1 MSLLSHFHQEEAG
14 VHVQGEE
21 GEGRQEPLLPEGQ
34 SHGFPSSLSFPHYS
48 ALPCPPPLLPLSLS
62 FPPLRTVEMVDAL
75 ARSDRSAHLAIHVH
89 TLLVL
94 EKGGGCC
101 CCGGGGCVVVL
112 YVGRAVMLW
121 IWEAW
126 ALLSLCEQ
134 RKAWR
139 KAITYKSTP
148 ELYTLGTVSVLC
160 GRREGT
166 RG

>member
-1 MSLLSHFHQEEAG
+1 VSLLSHFHQEEAG

-48 ALPCPPPLLPLSLS
+48 ALPCPPPHLPLSLS

-94 EKGGGCC
+94 GKGVGCC
-101 CCGGGGCVVVL
+101 CCCGGGCVVVL
-112 YVGRAVMLW
+112 YVGRAVMLGGSGRLGPCFPS
-121 IWEAW
+121 ASKGR
-126 ALLSLCEQ
+126 LGGRQSRTSQ
-134 RKAWR
+134 RLNCPR
-139 KAITYKSTP
+139 
-148 ELYTLGTVSVLC
+148 
-160 GRREGT
+160 
-166 RG
+166 